1 MKHDIDG
8 AKDDSGILAG
18 GRFVLGLFG
27 LIFLLFGLREISWRE
42 SPGVVGVMCIIASLP
57 FFGFAI
63 FGSRSIIQSLF
74 KRRGV
79 PSED

>member
-8 AKDDSGILAG
+8 AKDGSGSLAG

-57 FFGFAI
+57 FFG
-63 FGSRSIIQSLF
+63 SRSIIQSLF